1 LENIDSAFE
10 EPWFTSSGCQRDYG
24 RAARAFF
31 SRNAINQRVW
41 TQTGGFVN
49 YRGIDCPYPVVATV
63 IRPSGEGATGDGD
76 VGALRRVGFSQYSF
90 EVKEDFI
97 LNNQMNHPSLR
108 IIDVAGRQY
117 QQLTL
122 SLNGRNII
130 ATESLSPGVYF
141 AVVEGLSDR
150 PVTYKL
156 IVAN

>member
-1 LENIDSAFE
+1 
-10 EPWFTSSGCQRDYG
+10 
-24 RAARAFF
+24 
-31 SRNAINQRVW
+31 
-41 TQTGGFVN
+41 
-49 YRGIDCPYPVVATV
+49 
-63 IRPSGEGATGDGD
+63 
-76 VGALRRVGFSQYSF
+76 
-90 EVKEDFI
+90 
-97 LNNQMNHPSLR
+97 MNHPSLR

-122 SLNGRNII
+122 SLNSRNII